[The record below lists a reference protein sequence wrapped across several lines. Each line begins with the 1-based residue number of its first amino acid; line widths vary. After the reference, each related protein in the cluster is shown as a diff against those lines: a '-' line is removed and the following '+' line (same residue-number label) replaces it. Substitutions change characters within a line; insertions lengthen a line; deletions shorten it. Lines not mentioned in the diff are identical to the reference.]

1 MPYGNTSAVEID
13 KKLRDDF
20 RRRLKD
26 YGVSAEVT
34 DPVLGVLF
42 RTFAQQLEVLY
53 GETDRIRL
61 ALLDELI
68 SNLGIQPRMAK
79 PAQTVVRFLLDRG
92 SQIIAAGT
100 ELIGEAESGERL
112 TFTTDATFSVS
123 DARITFAAT
132 YQDGAFQLMPS
143 VEMPEALQALRPS
156 LEPTRVNLGP
166 NPALFIAI
174 DNLPPSHMSQQ
185 TFFFELGPD
194 AYRIQQA
201 LENETWCLVG
211 RNGELGAQGILR
223 PQATSGGIR
232 ALEWLL
238 PEENLNS
245 ESVKV
250 DAEVPGFSSGFYGS
264 RLFLFPPVPSGR
276 RFQCKIPR
284 GMDGALGKIFGRESQ
299 KVFSGERCWIRI
311 SMPRE
316 IPSLQTSI
324 GGIALHAITA
334 SNVECFN
341 QTISFEKQGTC
352 IPIIREEGGAASHLV
367 APLSVFG
374 ETGTPYLPHMEPAA
388 DPSIGRYTIRNGRI
402 ELRPALRPDGRPES
416 YANLRLWVT
425 NGKLGSKVGPG
436 QVTGFLKKS
445 TIAGLRLTNP
455 TSAAGGTDQE
465 ELGTTQSRFAEALLS
480 RDRVVTRKDLL
491 NVVRSFDARILQ
503 ADVAP
508 SVRRTRQ
515 GLQRVERITVKV
527 NRDDFVEPATE
538 LKVLKDDLARHLA
551 DRFPLGTQL
560 TVEVA
565 A

>member
-1 MPYGNTSAVEID
+1 M
-13 KKLRDDF
+13 
-20 RRRLKD
+20 
-26 YGVSAEVT
+26 
-34 DPVLGVLF
+34 F

-123 DARITFAAT
+123 DARIAFAAT

-174 DNLPPSHMSQQ
+174 DNLPASHLSQQ

-238 PEENLNS
+238 PEENANG
-245 ESVKV
+245 ESAKT
-250 DAEVPGFSSGFYGS
+250 DAEAPGLSSGFYRS
-264 RLFLFPPVPSGR
+264 RLFLLPPVPASR

-299 KVFSGERCWIRI
+299 KVFSGEHFWIRI

-341 QTISFEKQGTC
+341 QTISFEKQGTSYSHHS
-352 IPIIREEGGAASHLV
+352 EEGGAA
-367 APLSVFG
+367 
-374 ETGTPYLPHMEPAA
+374 
-388 DPSIGRYTIRNGRI
+388 
-402 ELRPALRPDGRPES
+402 
-416 YANLRLWVT
+416 
-425 NGKLGSKVGPG
+425 
-436 QVTGFLKKS
+436 
-445 TIAGLRLTNP
+445 
-455 TSAAGGTDQE
+455 
-465 ELGTTQSRFAEALLS
+465 
-480 RDRVVTRKDLL
+480 
-491 NVVRSFDARILQ
+491 
-503 ADVAP
+503 
-508 SVRRTRQ
+508 
-515 GLQRVERITVKV
+515 
-527 NRDDFVEPATE
+527 
-538 LKVLKDDLARHLA
+538 RHS
-551 DRFPLGTQL
+551 
-560 TVEVA
+560 
-565 A
+565 